1 MSFVIN
7 SRFNSNILVVD
18 FITACHQ
25 ISPSLHNQLCSSKLK
40 PKPVKNCLSYVFL
53 CHQDE
58 IEKQKKKLSS
68 NTHDWYCWECHKA
81 GEVIACEYCPRV
93 FHRKCA
99 HSGTVANGKWKCPA
113 RADRH
118 SAAVFARL
126 PYLHTTLTHYHNA
139 TTLYA
144 RECSSL
150 ACRRLPRRPRRLDRH
165 HGYVDLLLLVGLRRR
180 PARGSG
186 RRPRSTLR

>member
-25 ISPSLHNQLCSSKLK
+25 ISPSLHNQLFSSKLK

-99 HSGTVANGKWKCPA
+99 HSGTVANGKWKCPSCQVISNLFFLCTGW
-113 RADRH
+113 RQSDRGY
-118 SAAVFARL
+118 STGLWMEWSGLQLCGVIVL
-126 PYLHTTLTHYHNA
+126 
-139 TTLYA
+139 
-144 RECSSL
+144 CS
-150 ACRRLPRRPRRLDRH
+150 
-165 HGYVDLLLLVGLRRR
+165 
-180 PARGSG
+180 
-186 RRPRSTLR
+186 